1 MLNPDEIHE
10 RLRLAG
16 EEWADKDAAANSLEE
31 TKPVVLAELTN
42 QAAGS
47 SAAEKKSVA
56 LAEPAYKLH
65 LTSMV
70 AARKEANRAKVR
82 YDTGKIW
89 AELKRTQE
97 STKRAEMTQ
106 R

>member
-1 MLNPDEIHE
+1 LLNPDEIHE

-16 EEWADKDAAANSLEE
+16 EEWADKDAAANALEE
-31 TKPVVLAELTN
+31 MKHTILAEFTN
-42 QAAGS
+42 QAVGS
-47 SAAEKKSVA
+47 SAAEKKSLA

-97 STKRAEMTQ
+97 STRRAEANI